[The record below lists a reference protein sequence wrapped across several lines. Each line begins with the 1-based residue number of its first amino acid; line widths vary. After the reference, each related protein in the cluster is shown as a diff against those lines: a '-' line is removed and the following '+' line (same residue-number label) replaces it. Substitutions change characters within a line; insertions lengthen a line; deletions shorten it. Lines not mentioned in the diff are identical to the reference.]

1 MKIQPSITYPQT
13 LRNVT
18 HIGFQVG
25 MIVLTLFLILY
36 YNFAYYL
43 YVPLTG
49 VWLDYVDLPRNLYP
63 SKMRVKRPK
72 KEQDSHE
79 ATNARTNCTAIA

>member
-1 MKIQPSITYPQT
+1 MKIQPSIIYPQT

-18 HIGFQVG
+18 RTGFQVG

-49 VWLDYVDLPRNLYP
+49 VWLDYVDK
-63 SKMRVKRPK
+63 SF
-72 KEQDSHE
+72 
-79 ATNARTNCTAIA
+79 TAIQIARLDSGSPGDVAGLNIVDKEI

>member
-1 MKIQPSITYPQT
+1 MKIQSGITYPQT

-18 HIGFQVG
+18 HTGFQVG
-25 MIVLTLFLILY
+25 MIVLTLFLVLY

-49 VWLDYVDLPRNLYP
+49 VWLDYVDKSFTVVQIARL
-63 SKMRVKRPK
+63 
-72 KEQDSHE
+72 E
-79 ATNARTNCTAIA
+79 ARC